1 MPSIVVSTDGC
12 GFAPAKAA
20 VKAAASSAATA
31 ASAQALDAAYDA
43 KFDFL
48 FQQLGVVD
56 TAPLVA
62 KYVKPAPQHRGVPGG
77 TPGVVAAPDDPDA
90 GE

>member
-1 MPSIVVSTDGC
+1 MWNMP
-12 GFAPAKAA
+12 
-20 VKAAASSAATA
+20 ASN
-31 ASAQALDAAYDA
+31 AQALDAAYDT

-62 KYVKPAPQHRGVPGG
+62 KYVSPPAQHRAPPGG